1 MKQTQKHLN
10 KHTIGF
16 NEWKKVTKMWKME
29 TKLNNPIIYFQN
41 FRLQNSLTIISVFKK
56 VFLKEK

>member
-1 MKQTQKHLN
+1 
-10 KHTIGF
+10 
-16 NEWKKVTKMWKME
+16 ME